1 MNNLPKLL
9 SKISPMAI
17 IISKGLAFFYVI
29 CAIFLI
35 TQGMY
40 LNAFFSL
47 VLALVFVLMV
57 FLNKISQ
64 FAQNKVK
71 KIATVLSILKDLKLE
86 KTEENKSKIILFLF
100 NLDLI
105 SFKSTNKTINEV
117 FWFKKNHRP
126 YSDLVERIVDSFL
139 AKTLTEEYV
148 SLSESEVNLIEREKS
163 LLNLSLLEI
172 NAKIREEA
180 EMDKISEDT
189 LIRFK

>member
-9 SKISPMAI
+9 LKISPMAI

-71 KIATVLSILKDLKLE
+71 KIATVLSSLKDLKLE

-100 NLDLI
+100 NLDLV

-139 AKTLTEEYV
+139 AKTLTEEYI
-148 SLSESEVNLIEREKS
+148 SLSESEVSLIEREKT

-172 NAKIREEA
+172 NAKIREDA